1 MLNSGGNLKWF
12 STLEALSLILMPHWF
27 ILYRP
32 NQMEIS
38 IFQKESQVSSPVY
51 NRITK
56 PRVLS
61 VSLWMMAKYPDA
73 ASEAK
78 RKLNCFLLPSKNC
91 TTTDHLNEDHMIY
104 CLSAYLHFLLTS
116 AMLKVAESELLC
128 VDPTRPRHCSFLL
141 ISRGPHL
148 AKTPN
153 KAICPDPRSAAIFAQ
168 PQCVLACSA
177 EHHMWQDVVMMAAKH
192 SSAIS
197 EHYLCCSPVIWMCV
211 GHRWH
216 QGVEGWRQFVL
227 FPFPHLTLF
236 FFFLHWK
243 TWTAAT
249 SSEQPVQT
257 KAQGSQW
264 SKVAAFLSTFT
275 SKSTPLLR
283 HQCRAKQVVF
293 HQQSPKSF
301 DFNANTPQ
309 RAWAE

>member
-38 IFQKESQVSSPVY
+38 IFQKESQVSSPAD

-73 ASEAK
+73 ASEAE

-153 KAICPDPRSAAIFAQ
+153 KAICPYPRSAAIFAQ

-177 EHHMWQDVVMMAAKH
+177 EHHMWQDFDNDGRKALLCHLWTLFMLQPCYLDVCRASLALRGGGMKAICPVSVPSSH
-192 SSAIS
+192 S
-197 EHYLCCSPVIWMCV
+197 V
-211 GHRWH
+211 
-216 QGVEGWRQFVL
+216 
-227 FPFPHLTLF
+227 F
-236 FFFLHWK
+236 FFFYTGKRGLQPPPLNSRSKRRPRDHSGPKWQL
-243 TWTAAT
+243 
-249 SSEQPVQT
+249 SSQ
-257 KAQGSQW
+257 
-264 SKVAAFLSTFT
+264 LSR
-275 SKSTPLLR
+275 P
-283 HQCRAKQVVF
+283 
-293 HQQSPKSF
+293 SPHLSWGISAGP
-301 DFNANTPQ
+301 N
-309 RAWAE
+309 R